1 MTAFPTGS
9 ALHTTASPLKCDKMN
24 LLILNGP
31 NLNRLGRRQTDIYGS
46 DSLDDLEA
54 KLGSAFPDVGF
65 RLFQSNHEGDLIDN
79 IHHAADNGFVGIV
92 LNPGGFSHTSVALR
106 DAIASVD
113 VPTVEVHVSNI
124 HARESF
130 RHHSVTAGA
139 CIGVIAGLGLAG
151 YELAVRYLL
160 ETSS

>member
-1 MTAFPTGS
+1 
-9 ALHTTASPLKCDKMN
+9 MN
-24 LLILNGP
+24 VLILNGP

-46 DSLDDLEA
+46 DSLDDLEV
-54 KLGSAFPDVGF
+54 LLTQAFPDVTF
-65 RLFQSNHEGDLIDN
+65 HFAQSNHEGDLIDN
-79 IHHAADNGFVGIV
+79 IHHAAESFFFGIV

-113 VPTVEVHVSNI
+113 IPTVEVHVSNI

-130 RHHSVTAGA
+130 RHHSITAGA
-139 CIGVIAGLGLAG
+139 SKGVIAGLGLTG
-151 YELAVRYLL
+151 YSLAVRYLL